1 LRAPS
6 RSPRTAT
13 QLRPHTTS
21 RATWDSGISLVGAAW
36 TLYQYIVTRR
46 IEVRQP
52 FLNKQLE
59 LYFKAASVVGNF
71 AKIKPNTEEWKKNES
86 DFWELYWSELSIVE
100 SNQVEKAMINV
111 GEALKSYKADPIN
124 DKKKEELNDRIYE
137 LAHAIRD
144 SIKQGWRGL

>member
-1 LRAPS
+1 MHDWLLTQYKNLREFHITYS
-6 RSPRTAT
+6 IIGAT
-13 QLRPHTTS
+13 IV
-21 RATWDSGISLVGAAW
+21 AVVGAAW
-36 TLYQYIVTRR
+36 TLYRYIVTRR

>member
-1 LRAPS
+1 MGAISIHDWLLTQYHNLSEFHIAYS
-6 RSPRTAT
+6 IIGAT
-13 QLRPHTTS
+13 IV
-21 RATWDSGISLVGAAW
+21 AIVGADW

-59 LYFKAASVVGNF
+59 LYFRTAAVVGNF
-71 AKIKPNTEEWKKNES
+71 AILKPNTQEWRKNER

-111 GEALKSYKADPIN
+111 GEALKYYKADPTN
-124 DKKKEELNDRIYE
+124 DKKKRNLTIVYTN
-137 LAHAIRD
+137 
-144 SIKQGWRGL
+144 